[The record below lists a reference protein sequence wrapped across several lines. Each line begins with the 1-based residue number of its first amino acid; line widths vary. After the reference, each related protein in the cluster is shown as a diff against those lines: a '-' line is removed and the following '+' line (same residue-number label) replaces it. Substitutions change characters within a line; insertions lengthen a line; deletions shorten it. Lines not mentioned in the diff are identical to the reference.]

1 MNFNFFFKTMK
12 SRNLAQ
18 LSHTID
24 SLLPQND
31 KMAFRKNLKDL
42 EHLKMQIWKLLIN
55 KEQTL
60 KYAKQEA
67 LKNDIQKDATVLR
80 FYSQKIKMYEK
91 EISTLKY
98 IHAVLD
104 GILTFK

>member
-1 MNFNFFFKTMK
+1 MNFKFYIKTMK

-24 SLLPQND
+24 TLLPQND
-31 KMAFRKNLKDL
+31 KMDFRKNVKDL

-67 LKNDIQKDATVLR
+67 LKNDIQKDTTVLR
-80 FYSQKIKMYEK
+80 FYTQKIKMLEE
-91 EISTLKY
+91 EISNLKY
-98 IHAVLD
+98 IHSVLD
-104 GILTFK
+104 GVLTFK

>member
-1 MNFNFFFKTMK
+1 MK

-18 LSHTID
+18 LFHTID
-24 SLLPQND
+24 SLLPQSD
-31 KMAFRKNLKDL
+31 KMDFRKNVKDL

-60 KYAKQEA
+60 KYTKQEA
-67 LKNDIQKDATVLR
+67 LKNDIQKDVNILR
-80 FYSQKIKMYEK
+80 FYAQKVKILEE

-98 IHAVLD
+98 IHSVLD

>member
-1 MNFNFFFKTMK
+1 MTFKLYFKIMK

-18 LSHTID
+18 LFHTID

-31 KMAFRKNLKDL
+31 KMDFRKNLKDL

-60 KYAKQEA
+60 KYTKQEA
-67 LKNDIQKDATVLR
+67 LKNDIQKDVTVLR
-80 FYSQKIKMYEK
+80 FYTQKIKMYEE
-91 EISTLKY
+91 EISNLKY
-98 IHAVLD
+98 IHSVLD
-104 GILTFK
+104 GVLTFK

>member
-1 MNFNFFFKTMK
+1 MK

-18 LSHTID
+18 LFHTID
-24 SLLPQND
+24 SLLPQAD
-31 KMAFRKNLKDL
+31 KLDFRKNVKDL

-60 KYAKQEA
+60 KYAKQEVQ
-67 LKNDIQKDATVLR
+67 KNDIQKDVTMLR
-80 FYSQKIKMYEK
+80 LYTQKIKMLEE

-98 IHAVLD
+98 IHSVLD
-104 GILTFK
+104 GVLTFK

>member
-1 MNFNFFFKTMK
+1 MK

-18 LSHTID
+18 LFHTID

-31 KMAFRKNLKDL
+31 KMDFRKNVKDL
-42 EHLKMQIWKLLIN
+42 EHLKMQIWKLLVN

-60 KYAKQEA
+60 KYAKQEVQ
-67 LKNDIQKDATVLR
+67 KKDIQKDATVLR
-80 FYSQKIKMYEK
+80 FYTQKIKMSEE

-98 IHAVLD
+98 IHSVLD
-104 GILTFK
+104 GVLTLK

>member
-1 MNFNFFFKTMK
+1 MK

-18 LSHTID
+18 LFHTID
-24 SLLPQND
+24 TLLPQND
-31 KMAFRKNLKDL
+31 KLDFRKNVKDL

-60 KYAKQEA
+60 KYTKQEA
-67 LKNDIQKDATVLR
+67 LKNDIQKDVIVLR
-80 FYSQKIKMYEK
+80 FYTQKIKMLEE

-98 IHAVLD
+98 IHSILD
-104 GILTFK
+104 GVLTLK

>member
-1 MNFNFFFKTMK
+1 MK

-18 LSHTID
+18 LFHTID

-31 KMAFRKNLKDL
+31 KMDFRKNLKDL
-42 EHLKMQIWKLLIN
+42 ENLKMQIWKLLIN

-60 KYAKQEA
+60 KYAKQEVQ
-67 LKNDIQKDATVLR
+67 KNDVQKDVNVLR
-80 FYSQKIKMYEK
+80 FYTQQTKMLEE
-91 EISTLKY
+91 EISNLKY

>member
-1 MNFNFFFKTMK
+1 MK

-18 LSHTID
+18 LFHTID

-31 KMAFRKNLKDL
+31 KMDFRKNVKDL

-67 LKNDIQKDATVLR
+67 LKNDIQKDATMLR
-80 FYSQKIKMYEK
+80 FYTQKIKMYEE
-91 EISTLKY
+91 EINTLKY
-98 IHAVLD
+98 IHSVLD
-104 GILTFK
+104 GVLTFK

>member
-1 MNFNFFFKTMK
+1 MK

-18 LSHTID
+18 LFHTID
-24 SLLPQND
+24 SLLPQAD
-31 KMAFRKNLKDL
+31 KMDFRKNVKDL
-42 EHLKMQIWKLLIN
+42 EHLKMQIWKFLIN

-67 LKNDIQKDATVLR
+67 LKKDIQKDATMLR
-80 FYSQKIKMYEK
+80 FYTQKIKMYEE
-91 EISTLKY
+91 EISNLKY

-104 GILTFK
+104 GVLTFK

>member
-1 MNFNFFFKTMK
+1 MK

-18 LSHTID
+18 LFHTID
-24 SLLPQND
+24 TLLPQND
-31 KMAFRKNLKDL
+31 KMDFRKNLKDL

-60 KYAKQEA
+60 KYAKQEVQ
-67 LKNDIQKDATVLR
+67 KNDIQKDATVLR
-80 FYSQKIKMYEK
+80 FYTQKIKMYEE
-91 EISTLKY
+91 EISNLKY

>member
-1 MNFNFFFKTMK
+1 MK

-18 LSHTID
+18 LFHTID

-31 KMAFRKNLKDL
+31 KLDFRKNVKDL
-42 EHLKMQIWKLLIN
+42 EHLKMQIWKLLNN

-60 KYAKQEA
+60 KYTKQYI
-67 LKNDIQKDATVLR
+67 LKKDIQKDVAMLSLYT
-80 FYSQKIKMYEK
+80 QQIKMLEE

-98 IHAVLD
+98 IHSVLD
-104 GILTFK
+104 GVLTLR

>member
-1 MNFNFFFKTMK
+1 MK

-18 LSHTID
+18 LFHTID

-31 KMAFRKNLKDL
+31 KMDFRKNLKAL

-80 FYSQKIKMYEK
+80 LYTQKIQMLEE
-91 EISTLKY
+91 EIKTLHY
-98 IHAVLD
+98 IHSVFD

>member
-1 MNFNFFFKTMK
+1 MK

-18 LSHTID
+18 LFHTID

-31 KMAFRKNLKDL
+31 KMDFRKNVKDL

-60 KYAKQEA
+60 KYAKQEV
-67 LKNDIQKDATVLR
+67 LKQDIQKDATVLR
-80 FYSQKIKMYEK
+80 FYAQKIKMYEE
-91 EISTLKY
+91 EISNLKY
-98 IHAVLD
+98 IHSVLD
-104 GILTFK
+104 GVLTFK